1 MHRCIYCDNDLE
13 NGKSL
18 ISLLCFEDELCGNCR
33 KQLKLIKHHFIIGK
47 VKGLALYDY
56 DSIFKSLLL
65 QYKECY
71 DEALQDVFL
80 YHLNTYLSIKYH
92 GYTMVFMPSSENKIK
107 DRGFNHLEQIFKDVK
122 LEKVNCLHK
131 MVDADQKYLTKK
143 EREKISLTIDKTIH
157 NEKILL
163 VDDMCTTGST
173 LKAAIK
179 LFPDKKLKILVLA
192 INVPKKGQVF
202 KNILLKY
209 RWW

>member
-131 MVDADQKYLTKK
+131 MVDADQKY
-143 EREKISLTIDKTIH
+143 
-157 NEKILL
+157 
-163 VDDMCTTGST
+163 
-173 LKAAIK
+173 
-179 LFPDKKLKILVLA
+179 
-192 INVPKKGQVF
+192 
-202 KNILLKY
+202 
-209 RWW
+209 